1 MYNVLQ
7 LAESLYVKSGQFKAA
22 VEMYIKSD
30 QWEPAY
36 RIAVECMGTD
46 EVHGLY
52 LTKAEELEA
61 QGRLREAERLYVLVK
76 EPDLAISMYNK
87 TKQVKIETNSCSRGL
102 RREGENG

>member
-1 MYNVLQ
+1 MR
-7 LAESLYVKSGQFKAA
+7 SSQFKAA

-36 RIAVECMGTD
+36 RIAVDCMGSD

-52 LTKAEELEA
+52 LAKAEELENE
-61 QGRLREAERLYVLVK
+61 GRLREAERLYILVK

-87 TKQVKIETNSCSRGL
+87 CKQV
-102 RREGENG
+102 RREEMFYMRGKMK

>member
-1 MYNVLQ
+1 
-7 LAESLYVKSGQFKAA
+7 
-22 VEMYIKSD
+22 
-30 QWEPAY
+30 
-36 RIAVECMGTD
+36 MGTD